1 MKFWAKLTAF
11 LKKNVDFKSIFA
23 RSASA
28 VAFREKSSIITTRKF
43 IKEETSYPRTP
54 KNRLS
59 VLCPVLWTRNIPRIL
74 VYSGDKKEERFMNTQ
89 ISSYPMN

>member
-1 MKFWAKLTAF
+1 LYMKFWAKLTAF

-43 IKEETSYPRTP
+43 IKEETSLR
-54 KNRLS
+54 
-59 VLCPVLWTRNIPRIL
+59 
-74 VYSGDKKEERFMNTQ
+74 
-89 ISSYPMN
+89 